1 MPKSVYVFDGWRLD
15 TGRRQLLSP
24 SGVEVRLTSS
34 EFTVLMIFCSRPQ
47 EVVSRTDLLP
57 KIGGKT
63 YVIDR
68 AVDVRV
74 TRIRQKIETDPRRP
88 VIIKTIRQEGYWFT
102 PDVAVE

>member
-34 EFTVLMIFCSRPQ
+34 EFTVLTIFCSRPQ
-47 EVVSRTDLLP
+47 EVVARTDLLP
-57 KIGGKT
+57 KVGGRT
-63 YVIDR
+63 YVVDR

-102 PDVAVE
+102 PDVTVE